1 MTNRTAT
8 EKPLTDE
15 DFQALAAFR
24 AALRQFV
31 RFSEEAAREA
41 GLTPQQHQALVAI
54 RGHVGDEPPTVG
66 ELAEALQVKHHS
78 AVGLVDRIVQRGFA
92 RREPSTVDNRRVHV
106 AITPA
111 GDDVLRS
118 LTAAHREEHRQLAD
132 VLRQLTAE
140 YDAG

>member
-1 MTNRTAT
+1 MTNRTAS
-8 EKPLTDE
+8 EKPLTSK

-31 RFSEEAAREA
+31 RFSEEAARDA

-54 RGHVGDEPPTVG
+54 RGHVGNEPPTVG

-78 AVGLVDRIVQRGFA
+78 AVGLVDRVVQRGFA

-106 AITPA
+106 VITPA
-111 GDDVLRS
+111 GEDVLRS
-118 LTAAHREEHRQLAD
+118 LTAAHREEHRQLAE
-132 VLRQLTAE
+132 VLRRLTDE
-140 YDAG
+140 YESS

>member
-31 RFSEEAAREA
+31 RFSEEAARDA